1 MPNIEGR
8 RHACGRRPIRCSH
21 RAPARN
27 SAQRIRPERR
37 RSLFG
42 GAEVELDVSVEV
54 TGRGGIKFWVVNREA
69 GSTYARAARV
79 KVALYAGDQEYGI
92 GK

>member
-1 MPNIEGR
+1 M
-8 RHACGRRPIRCSH
+8 
-21 RAPARN
+21 
-27 SAQRIRPERR
+27 
-37 RSLFG
+37 FG

-79 KVALYAGDQEYGI
+79 KVDLYAGDQEYGI

>member
-54 TGRGGIKFWVVNREA
+54 TGRGGIKFLGREPRSRQHIRQS
-69 GSTYARAARV
+69 GTGEV
-79 KVALYAGDQEYGI
+79 DLYAGDQEYGI

>member
-1 MPNIEGR
+1 MRSQAYPMFSPR
-8 RHACGRRPIRCSH
+8 S
-21 RAPARN
+21 ARN
-27 SAQRIRPERR
+27 SAQRIRPVRR

-54 TGRGGIKFWVVNREA
+54 TGSGGIKFWIVNGEA
-69 GSTYARAARV
+69 GTTYARAARV
-79 KVALYAGDQEYGI
+79 KVDLYAGDQEYGI